1 MGLCTRGANVPLKGH
16 QIQDLE
22 LSSSDEE
29 DQGDASNATDSSSDE
44 ENVRVTAKNIEKR
57 SKALE
62 KKARREL
69 ELDEEE
75 RFAAEAAAGDAGD
88 MVVDEELEGFHLPTV
103 EEREEEAKS
112 GGADLVTIQ
121 SRMKACARVLSN
133 FNKLRAPE
141 R

>member
-1 MGLCTRGANVPLKGH
+1 MLLKGH

-62 KKARREL
+62 KKARRES

-75 RFAAEAAAGDAGD
+75 RLAAEAAAGD

-141 R
+141 L

>member
-1 MGLCTRGANVPLKGH
+1 M
-16 QIQDLE
+16 
-22 LSSSDEE
+22 
-29 DQGDASNATDSSSDE
+29 
-44 ENVRVTAKNIEKR
+44 RVTAKNIEKR

-62 KKARREL
+62 KKARREA

-75 RFAAEAAAGDAGD
+75 RLAAEAADGDVMD
-88 MVVDEELEGFHLPTV
+88 MAIDEELEGFHLPTA
-103 EEREEEAKS
+103 EEKEEEAKS

-133 FNKLRAPE
+133 FNKLRAPG